1 MNDYRNES
9 KEKLISLLKK
19 RDSKI
24 SDYKEKLKYGGL
36 VWQAKSE
43 KAYEKLKENY
53 LVIKNINKKNLNFE
67 KNKKSKILI

>member
-43 KAYEKLKENY
+43 KKTVHFLQH
-53 LVIKNINKKNLNFE
+53 
-67 KNKKSKILI
+67 